1 MKKMSDRIARLL
13 LGGTALLVLPAIAQ
27 AQSEKTQPE
36 NVIVTA
42 TRLTGEEAGSNV
54 SILSANEIAARNP
67 GSIVDLLRDL
77 PGVFVQ
83 QSGGRGSVVS
93 LFTRGAKPNFTLVL
107 LDGVKAN
114 DPTNTRGGSYD
125 FSTLDLN
132 DIARIEFVRGP
143 ASAIYGSD
151 AVGGV
156 INIISRR
163 GGDVL
168 DAGLKAEGGSFG
180 YARVAGH
187 VGGPLG
193 EVGGGATANLG
204 LSYTDN
210 GMPVDGSTLKSTA
223 LDGALTLPEI
233 AGATINFDGR
243 YSGSIATSFPDSSGG
258 PRLAIRRTLD
268 HRDIQEGVFGAHTLR
283 DITGWWNMALD
294 YGFYDRGSNAVSPGV
309 APSAQTPTG
318 IPANGD
324 NARLTRH
331 EVTWTNR
338 LTPLPGL
345 DAALGVDMQAEHGV
359 DDGFLQFGP
368 AKVPTHFALN
378 RTLWAGFAQARY
390 QVTPQFTLSGS
401 GRYDD
406 TGATNHFSPQ
416 LGAEYAMSDW
426 GTRFQLL
433 WGKAYKLPSFYASG
447 NPIVGDPN
455 LKPEDAENFEGGI
468 TQRLWDFGQWKLE
481 GFATNY
487 RDLID
492 FRPGAVPKL
501 INLSTVHVRGIET
514 SLELT
519 WGTVTASPRLSY
531 TNARNQLT
539 GAALRDVPSWLAG
552 ATLDWKPNPAW
563 TVSFNLNHVGGL
575 VDNAVPP
582 GDVALPGHI
591 RADLAMHYKVLP
603 NLALQLGVDNLFDRH
618 YEDVVGFRAPGAVVR
633 GGISA
638 SL

>member
-1 MKKMSDRIARLL
+1 MKKMSDRIASALIC
-13 LGGTALLVLPAIAQ
+13 GAALLVLPGIAQ
-27 AQSEKTQPE
+27 AQSE
-36 NVIVTA
+36 NIIVTA
-42 TRLTGEEAGSNV
+42 TRLPDEEAGSNV
-54 SILSANEIAARNP
+54 SVLDAAGIAARNP
-67 GSIVDLLRDL
+67 GSVVDLLRDL

-132 DIARIEFVRGP
+132 DIDRIEFVRGP

-156 INIISRR
+156 INIITRHGS
-163 GGDVL
+163 DTL
-168 DAGLKAEGGSFG
+168 DAGLTAEGGSFG

-187 VGGPLG
+187 VGGPI
-193 EVGGGATANLG
+193 GGAAGNLG

-233 AGATINFDGR
+233 AGTTISFNGR

-258 PRLAIRRTLD
+258 PRLAVLRTLD
-268 HRDIQEGVFGAHTLR
+268 HRDIQEGVFGAHGAR

-309 APSAQTPTG
+309 AASVQTPSG

-324 NARLTRH
+324 NARFTRQ

-338 LTPLPGL
+338 LTPLAGL
-345 DAALGVDMQAEHGV
+345 DAALGVDMQNDHGV

-368 AKVPTHFALN
+368 ARIPTHFALN

-390 QVTPQFTLSGS
+390 QLTSQFSLSGS
-401 GRYDD
+401 ARYDD
-406 TGATNHFSPQ
+406 TGATHHMSPQ
-416 LGAEYAMSDW
+416 LGADYALPDW

-433 WGKAYKLPSFYASG
+433 WGKAYKLPSFYALG
-447 NPIVGDPN
+447 NPIVGDPT
-455 LKPEDAENFEGGI
+455 LKPEEAENFEGGV
-468 TQRLWDFGQWKLE
+468 TQHLWAFGLLKLE

-501 INLSTVHVRGIET
+501 VNLSTVHVRGLET
-514 SLELT
+514 SLELK
-519 WGTVTASPRLSY
+519 WGTLTATPRLSY

-539 GAALRDVPSWLAG
+539 GASLRDVPSWLAG
-552 ATLDWKPNPAW
+552 ATVNWQPDPAW
-563 TVSFNLNHVGGL
+563 MVSFDLNHAGRL
-575 VDNAVPP
+575 VDNAVPT
-582 GDVALPGHI
+582 GDVNLPGHV
-591 RADLAMHYKVLP
+591 RADLAVHYKVLP
-603 NLALQLGVDNLFDRH
+603 NLALQLGVDNLFDQR
-618 YEDVVGFRAPGAVVR
+618 YEDVVGFPAPGAVVR
-633 GGISA
+633 GGVSA

>member
-1 MKKMSDRIARLL
+1 MKKLSDRRAAICAM
-13 LGGTALLVLPAIAQ
+13 ALCALPGAAL
-27 AQSEKTQPE
+27 AQSE

-42 TRLTGEEAGSNV
+42 TRLAGAQAGSNV
-54 SILSANEIAARNP
+54 SVIDAETIAARNP
-67 GSIVDLLRDL
+67 GSVVDLLRDL
-77 PGVFVQ
+77 PGVFLQ

-132 DIARIEFVRGP
+132 DIERIEFVRGP

-156 INIISRR
+156 INIITRR
-163 GGDVL
+163 GGDTPE
-168 DAGLKAEGGSFG
+168 AGLKAEGGSFG

-187 VGGPLG
+187 VSGPI
-193 EVGGGATANLG
+193 GGASANLG

-210 GMPVDGSTLKSTA
+210 GMPVDGSSLKSTA
-223 LDGALTLPEI
+223 LDGALALPEI
-233 AGATINFDGR
+233 AGTAVSFNGR

-258 PRLAIRRTLD
+258 PRLAVRRTLD
-268 HRDIQEGVFGAHTLR
+268 HRDIQEGVFGVHAAR
-283 DITGWWNMALD
+283 GVTGWWNMALD
-294 YGFYDRGSNAVSPGV
+294 YGFYDRGSNALSPGV
-309 APSAQTPTG
+309 APSAQTPSG

-324 NARLTRH
+324 NARFTRH

-368 AKVPTHFALN
+368 AKLPTHFALD
-378 RTLWAGFAQARY
+378 RTLWAGFAEARY
-390 QVTPQFTLSGS
+390 RITPDLSLSGS

-406 TGATNHFSPQ
+406 TGHASHFSPQ
-416 LGAEYAMSDW
+416 LRADYALADW
-426 GTRFQLL
+426 GTQFQLL
-433 WGKAYKLPSFYASG
+433 WGKAYKLPSFYALG
-447 NPIVGDPN
+447 NPLVGDPT
-455 LKPEDAENFEGGI
+455 LKPEDAENFEGGV
-468 TQRLWDFGQWKLE
+468 TQRLWDFATWKLE

-501 INLSTVHVRGIET
+501 VNLSTVHVRGLET
-514 SLELT
+514 SLELK
-519 WGTVTASPRLSY
+519 WGTLTATPRLSY

-539 GAALRDVPSWLAG
+539 GASLRDVPSWLAG
-552 ATLDWKPNPAW
+552 ATLLWKPDPAW
-563 TVSFNLNHVGGL
+563 NVSFDLNHVGGM
-575 VDNAVPP
+575 VDNAVPT
-582 GDVALPGHI
+582 GDVALPGHV
-591 RADLAMHYKVLP
+591 RADLAVAYQVLP
-603 NLALQLGVDNLFDRH
+603 NLALQLGVDNLFDQH
-618 YEDVVGFRAPGAVVR
+618 YEDVVGFPAPGAVVR

>member
-1 MKKMSDRIARLL
+1 MKELSGRRIWVCAM
-13 LGGTALLVLPAIAQ
+13 ALCVLPGPAF
-27 AQSEKTQPE
+27 AQSE
-36 NVIVTA
+36 NIIVTA
-42 TRLTGEEAGSNV
+42 TRLAGEEAGSNV
-54 SILSANEIAARNP
+54 SIIDAQTIQARNP
-67 GSIVDLLRDL
+67 GSVVDLLRDL

-125 FSTLDLN
+125 FSSLDLN
-132 DIARIEFVRGP
+132 DITRIEFVRGP

-156 INIISRR
+156 INIITRR
-163 GGDVL
+163 GGDTPET
-168 DAGLKAEGGSFG
+168 GLKAEGGSFG

-187 VGGPLG
+187 VGGPIG
-193 EVGGGATANLG
+193 DATGNLG

-210 GMPVDGSTLKSTA
+210 GMPVDGSSLKNTA
-223 LDGALTLPEI
+223 LDGALALPQI
-233 AGATINFDGR
+233 AGTAINFSGR

-258 PRLAIRRTLD
+258 PRLAVLRTLD
-268 HRDIQEGVFGAHTLR
+268 HRDIQEGVFGAHALR

-309 APSAQTPTG
+309 APSAQTPSG

-324 NARLTRH
+324 DARFTRH
-331 EVTWTNR
+331 QVTWTNR
-338 LTPLPGL
+338 LTLLPGL
-345 DAALGVDMQAEHGV
+345 DTALGVDMQAEHGV

-368 AKVPTHFALN
+368 LRLPTHFALN
-378 RTLWAGFAQARY
+378 RTLWAGFAEAHYR
-390 QVTPQFTLSGS
+390 VTPEFSLSAS

-406 TGATNHFSPQ
+406 TGATHHFSPR
-416 LGAEYAMSDW
+416 LRAGYAPADW
-426 GTRFQLL
+426 GTQFQLL
-433 WGKAYKLPSFYASG
+433 WGKAYKLPSFYALG
-447 NPIVGDPN
+447 NPIVGDPT
-455 LKPEDAENFEGGI
+455 LKPEDAENFEGGVS
-468 TQRLWDFGQWKLE
+468 QHLWDFATWKLE

-501 INLSTVHVRGIET
+501 VNLSTVHVHGIET
-514 SLELT
+514 SLELE
-519 WGTVTASPRLSY
+519 WGTLTATPRLSY
-531 TNARNQLT
+531 TNARDQLT
-539 GAALRDVPSWLAG
+539 GASLRDVPSWLAG
-552 ATLDWKPNPAW
+552 ATLLWKPDPAW
-563 TVSFNLNHVGGL
+563 DVSFDLNHVGGML
-575 VDNAVPP
+575 DNAVPT
-582 GDVALPGHI
+582 GDVNLPGHV
-591 RADLAMHYKVLP
+591 RADLAVAYQVMP
-603 NLALQLGVDNLFDRH
+603 NLALRLGVDNLFDRH
-618 YEDVVGFRAPGAVVR
+618 YEDVVGFPAPGAVVR

>member
-1 MKKMSDRIARLL
+1 MKELSGRRAWVCVL
-13 LGGTALLVLPAIAQ
+13 ALCVLPGAAF
-27 AQSEKTQPE
+27 AQSGNVPE

-42 TRLTGEEAGSNV
+42 TRLAGEEAGSNV
-54 SILSANEIAARNP
+54 SVIDAQTIQARNP
-67 GSIVDLLRDL
+67 GSVTDLLRDL

-83 QSGGRGSVVS
+83 QSGGSVVS

-132 DIARIEFVRGP
+132 DITRIEFVRGP

-156 INIISRR
+156 IDIITRR
-163 GGDVL
+163 GGDTPE
-168 DAGLKAEGGSFG
+168 AGLKAEGGSFG
-180 YARVAGH
+180 FARVAGH
-187 VGGPLG
+187 VGGPI
-193 EVGGGATANLG
+193 GGATGNLG

-210 GMPVDGSTLKSTA
+210 GMPVDGSSLKSTA
-223 LDGALTLPEI
+223 LDGALALPQI
-233 AGATINFDGR
+233 AGTAISFNGR
-243 YSGSIATSFPDSSGG
+243 YSGSIATAFPDSSGG
-258 PRLAIRRTLD
+258 PRLAVRRTLD
-268 HRDIQEGVFGAHTLR
+268 HRDIQEGVFGAHAAR
-283 DITGWWNMALD
+283 GVTGWWNTALD
-294 YGFYDRGSNAVSPGV
+294 YGFYDRGSNALSPGV
-309 APSAQTPTG
+309 APSAQTPSG

-324 NARLTRH
+324 NARFTRH

-368 AKVPTHFALN
+368 AKLPTHFALN
-378 RTLWAGFAQARY
+378 RTLWAGFAEARY
-390 QVTPQFTLSGS
+390 QVMPGFSLSGS

-406 TGATNHFSPQ
+406 TGGTHHFSPQ
-416 LGAEYAMSDW
+416 LRADYALPDW
-426 GTRFQLL
+426 GTQFQLL
-433 WGKAYKLPSFYASG
+433 WGKAYKLPSFYALG
-447 NPIVGDPN
+447 NPLVGDPT
-455 LKPEDAENFEGGI
+455 LKPEDAENFEGGVS
-468 TQRLWDFGQWKLE
+468 QRLGDFATWKLE

-501 INLSTVHVRGIET
+501 VNLSTVHVRGIET
-514 SLELT
+514 SLELK
-519 WGTVTASPRLSY
+519 WGTLTATPRLSY

-539 GAALRDVPSWLAG
+539 GASLRDVPSWLAG
-552 ATLDWKPNPAW
+552 ATLLWKPDPAW
-563 TVSFNLNHVGGL
+563 DVSFDLNHVGGML
-575 VDNAVPP
+575 DNAVPT
-582 GDVALPGHI
+582 GDVNLPGHV
-591 RADLAMHYKVLP
+591 RADLAVTYQMLP
-603 NLALQLGVDNLFDRH
+603 NLALQLGVDNLFDQH
-618 YEDVVGFRAPGAVVR
+618 YEDVIGFPAPGAVVR
-633 GGISA
+633 GGVSA

>member
-1 MKKMSDRIARLL
+1 MV
-13 LGGTALLVLPAIAQ
+13 AL
-27 AQSEKTQPE
+27 AQSE

-42 TRLTGEEAGSNV
+42 TRLPMQDAGSNV
-54 SILSANEIAARNP
+54 SVIDAAAIAARNP
-67 GSIVDLLRDL
+67 ASVVDLLRDL

-132 DIARIEFVRGP
+132 DIERVEFVRGP

-163 GGDVL
+163 GGPAL
-168 DAGLKAEGGSFG
+168 DAGLQAEGGSFG
-180 YARVAGH
+180 YVRAAGH
-187 VGGPLG
+187 VGGPIG
-193 EVGGGATANLG
+193 SATGNVG

-210 GMPVDGSTLKSTA
+210 GMPVEGSTLKSTA
-223 LDGALTLPEI
+223 LDGALGLPQI
-233 AGATINFDGR
+233 AGTAINLTGR
-243 YSGSIATSFPDSSGG
+243 YSDSTATSFPDSSGG
-258 PRLAIRRTLD
+258 PRLSVLRTLD
-268 HRDIQEGVFGAHTLR
+268 HRDIQEGVLGAHALR
-283 DITGWWNMALD
+283 GITGWWNMALD
-294 YGFYDRGSNAVSPGV
+294 YGFYDRSSDAVSPGV

-324 NARLTRH
+324 KARFTRH

-345 DAALGVDMQAEHGV
+345 EAALGVDMQADHGA
-359 DDGFLQFGP
+359 DNGFLQFGP
-368 AKVPTHFALN
+368 AKLPTSFTLN
-378 RTLWAGFAQARY
+378 RTLWAGFAEARY
-390 QVTPQFTLSGS
+390 QIAPQLSLSAS

-406 TGATNHFSPQ
+406 TGAAHHFSPQ
-416 LGAEYAMSDW
+416 LRADYALADM
-426 GTRFQLL
+426 GTQLQL
-433 WGKAYKLPSFYASG
+433 SWGKAYKLPSFYALG

-455 LKPEDAENFEGGI
+455 LKPEDAENFEAGI
-468 TQRLWDFGQWKLE
+468 TQRLGDLGRWKVE
-481 GFATNY
+481 AYATNY

-501 INLSTVHVRGIET
+501 VNLSTVHVRGIET
-514 SLELT
+514 SLELQ
-519 WGTVTASPRLSY
+519 WGTISATPRLSY
-531 TNARNQLT
+531 TNARNTLT
-539 GAALRDVPSWLAG
+539 NAALRDVPSWLAG
-552 ATLDWKPNPAW
+552 ATVNWQPDPAW
-563 TVSFNLNHVGGL
+563 TVSFDLNHTGRMT
-575 VDNAVPP
+575 DNAVPT
-582 GDVALPGHI
+582 GDVALPGHE
-591 RADLAMHYKVLP
+591 RADLAVSYKVLP
-603 NLALQLGVDNLFDRH
+603 NMALKLGVDNIFDRR
-618 YEDVVGFRAPGAVVR
+618 YEDVVGFPAPGAIVR